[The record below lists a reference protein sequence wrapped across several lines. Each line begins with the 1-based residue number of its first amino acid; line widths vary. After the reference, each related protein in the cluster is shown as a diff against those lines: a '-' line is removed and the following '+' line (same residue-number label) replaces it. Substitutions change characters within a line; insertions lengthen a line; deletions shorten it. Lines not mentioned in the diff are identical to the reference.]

1 MKKIEPGKKAST
13 KSMMKPA
20 IGKPS
25 NGIKL
30 PMPKKNDSKMVKPTK
45 PKPMPKPPQAKPRK
59 AMNSK

>member
-1 MKKIEPGKKAST
+1 MEPGKKAST

-30 PMPKKNDSKMVKPTK
+30 PMPKKK
-45 PKPMPKPPQAKPRK
+45 
-59 AMNSK
+59 